1 MLLSACHLQIHL
13 EEQEGKE
20 FWTNLWEEHSW
31 LCSARAVIGRRA
43 LSLKHCL
50 RSRPLFAIDPPALNS
65 ICVADDSGLWKSAA
79 TNYSQIM
86 GNTAFGD
93 SSNSMSGDRFYSTF
107 VMFSLIFLQK
117 HNGVVFMA
125 GCSKFDHTENVH
137 YTWCMT
143 SNTSKFCKI
152 VALLINNNNISWR
165 GEQEKTMLSS
175 HWAKENWIN
184 TVRWIIH
191 VVNNQ
196 RLVRLPWAT
205 GEWRNRKLLRQRQ

>member
-13 EEQEGKE
+13 EDQEGKE
-20 FWTNLWEEHSW
+20 FWTNIWEEHSW
-31 LCSARAVIGRRA
+31 LCSARAGHYLWSAACVRGPR
-43 LSLKHCL
+43 
-50 RSRPLFAIDPPALNS
+50 DPPALNS

-93 SSNSMSGDRFYSTF
+93 SSNSMSGDFFYRTSL
-107 VMFSLIFLQK
+107 MFSLIFLQK

-137 YTWCMT
+137 YSWCMT
-143 SNTSKFCKI
+143 SYTSKFCKI

-165 GEQEKTMLSS
+165 EKNKACFSPSQREL
-175 HWAKENWIN
+175 
-184 TVRWIIH
+184 
-191 VVNNQ
+191 NQ
-196 RLVRLPWAT
+196 Y
-205 GEWRNRKLLRQRQ
+205 RKMNYPCCK